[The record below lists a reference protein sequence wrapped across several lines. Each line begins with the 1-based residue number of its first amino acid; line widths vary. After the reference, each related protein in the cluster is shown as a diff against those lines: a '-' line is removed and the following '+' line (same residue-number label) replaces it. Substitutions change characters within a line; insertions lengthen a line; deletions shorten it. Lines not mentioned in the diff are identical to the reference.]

1 MFQLPLF
8 REQSLDRII
17 NVASV
22 PHRSPFRYP
31 GGKTW
36 IVPHIRLWLA
46 SLSALPEHFVEPF
59 AGGAIVGLT
68 VAAERLARHVT
79 LVELD
84 DQVAAVWMTI
94 FCDDGGAEWLA
105 QRIIEFQVTL
115 EAVQDLLSKPAGS
128 TRELAF
134 QTILKNRVYHGG
146 ILAPGSAP
154 IKYGENGK
162 GIRSRWYPQTL
173 QRRILAL
180 IPLRERVTFIHGDG
194 LEVLGQNPATMDHA
208 YFIDPPY
215 TAGSKRAGT
224 RLYTHYTLDHER
236 LFQIVSAL
244 KSPWLMTYDHDPI
257 IIALAEKHGFVTRP
271 IAMKNTHH
279 ARMTELLV
287 SRDLSWAAEASP
299 RGTAFA

>member
-1 MFQLPLF
+1 VFQLPLF
-8 REQSLDRII
+8 REQTLDRIT

-36 IVPHIRLWLA
+36 IVPHIRLWLG
-46 SLSALPEHFVEPF
+46 SLPDLPDHFVEPF

-84 DQVAAVWMTI
+84 DQVAAVWTTI
-94 FCDDGGAEWLA
+94 FCDEGGAEWLA
-105 QRIIEFQVTL
+105 QRIVEFRVTP
-115 EAVQDLLSKPAGS
+115 ETVQETLSETASS

-134 QTILKNRVYHGG
+134 QAILKNRVYHGG
-146 ILAPGSAP
+146 ILAPGSSP

-180 IPLRERVTFIHGDG
+180 IPLRELVTFIHGDG
-194 LEVLGQNPATMDHA
+194 LEILNQEPQATNHA

-215 TAGSKRAGT
+215 TAGSKRAGA
-224 RLYTHYTLDHER
+224 RLYTHHTLDHDR
-236 LFQIVSAL
+236 LFQIAATL
-244 KSPWLMTYDHDPI
+244 RGPWLMTYDHDSA
-257 IIALAEKHGFVTRP
+257 IIALAEKYGFAAQP

-287 SRDLSWAAEASP
+287 SRDFEWTGKAHQVI
-299 RGTAFA
+299 